1 MLFPVDHEQSFAFPP
16 LPVDIRFGCGS
27 VAQLPALVEGLR
39 AQKVLIVTDPGVV
52 EAGLVDG
59 VTELLLGAGIACQV
73 FDQVRP
79 DSGSSLIMAGASL
92 AREGRFGAIVGIGG
106 GSSLDSAKAIAAM
119 ATNEGSILDY
129 IGLDQLPKD
138 PLPSICIPTT
148 SGTGSEVSIWSVLT
162 DDTTGNKV
170 SAGGARF
177 MAKVALCDPD
187 LTVTLPATVTA
198 TTGMDALGHAVE
210 CFVNRACQPIS
221 GALAL
226 QSIALIGKSLRTAV
240 ADGGN
245 RSARY
250 DMMLASILAGMAMN
264 PTRLG
269 LAHALAMPLG
279 SGNIKIPHGTIIA
292 TTLPAVM
299 AFNAEVVPERYAAV
313 ARALGADEDRL
324 PAPEA
329 ARAGVRAV
337 RQLKDDVGIPS
348 GLAACGFE
356 EAMVE
361 AVVEEAMKSG
371 NVPVNPRATQPHDL
385 AQILRSAL

>member
-1 MLFPVDHEQSFAFPP
+1 MFPTDHEQSFAFPP
-16 LPVDIRFGCGS
+16 LPVDIRFGRGS
-27 VAQLPALVEGLR
+27 TAQLPELVNAPGGG
-39 AQKVLIVTDPGVV
+39 KVLVVTDPGVV
-52 EAGLVDG
+52 QAGLVDR
-59 VTELLLGAGIACQV
+59 VTRPLAAAGIACDV
-73 FDQVRP
+73 FDRVRP
-79 DSGSSLIMAGASL
+79 DSGSDLIMAGASL
-92 AREGRFGAIVGIGG
+92 ARDGQFDVIIGIGG

-129 IGLDQLPKD
+129 IGLDKLLKD

-148 SGTGSEVSIWSVLT
+148 SGTGSEMSIWSVLT
-162 DDTTGNKV
+162 DDATGNKV

-187 LTVTLPATVTA
+187 LTLKLPASVTA
-198 TTGMDALGHAVE
+198 ATGMDALGHAVE

-226 QSIALIGKSLRTAV
+226 QSIALIGKNLRAAV

-245 RSARY
+245 RPARY
-250 DMMLASILAGMAMN
+250 NMMLASVLAGMAMN

-292 TTLPAVM
+292 ITLPTVM
-299 AFNAEVVPERYAAV
+299 AFNAEAAPERYAAV
-313 ARALGADEDRL
+313 ARALGARVDGLSEL
-324 PAPEA
+324 EA
-329 ARAGVRAV
+329 ARAGVQAV
-337 RQLKDDVGIPS
+337 QELKDDIGIPS
-348 GLAACGFE
+348 GLAACGLE

-361 AVVEEAMKSG
+361 PVVEEAMKSG
-371 NVPVNPRATQPHDL
+371 NVPVNPRKTQAHDL
-385 AQILRSAL
+385 AQILRSAM